1 MTVRV
6 ALVYLGRRGGGA
18 AYSLLVARA
27 LARRCDVLAA
37 VSAQAENLAGW
48 RASGVPLVEVPT
60 YASAAGAVASL
71 LDVPR
76 HLRLRRALRAFA
88 PDVVYHPMA
97 HLWTPLVN
105 ALLPGVPKVLTLHD
119 PVLHLGEGSR
129 LVAAL
134 QRICVRQSAR
144 VIVLTPACA
153 PAAVALGVPAGAVDV
168 VPHGELSW
176 YREASGAG
184 AAEPARDGETLLFFG
199 RISRYKG
206 VDVLLDA
213 FREVRARRPSARLL
227 LVGSG
232 ELAPYAARLAAV
244 DGVSVVNRWVA
255 DEEVHAFFA
264 RADVVVLP
272 YVDGSQSGVAPIAAA
287 CGLPVV
293 ASAVGGLPDQIEH
306 GRTGLLVPPGD
317 ARALARAC
325 LDLLASPGLRAALGR
340 RAAEKA
346 RTEWS
351 WDAAAER
358 VLASLGAAAV
368 GREARAPA
376 GA

>member
-1 MTVRV
+1 
-6 ALVYLGRRGGGA
+6 
-18 AYSLLVARA
+18 
-27 LARRCDVLAA
+27 VLAA
-37 VSAQAENLAGW
+37 VSAQAENLAAW
-48 RASGVPLVEVPT
+48 RASGVPLVPVPT
-60 YASAAGAVASL
+60 YASAAGAAASL

-119 PVLHLGEGSR
+119 PVLHLGEASR
-129 LVAAL
+129 IVSAL
-134 QRICVRQSAR
+134 QRISVRQSAR
-144 VIVLTPACA
+144 VIVLTAACA
-153 PAAVALGVPAGAVDV
+153 PAAAALGVPPDAIDV

-176 YREASGAG
+176 YRDAAAPEA
-184 AAEPARDGETLLFFG
+184 AAAPARDGETLLFFG

-213 FREVRARRPSARLL
+213 FREVRAARPAARLL

-232 ELAPYAARLAAV
+232 DLAPYAARLSALG
-244 DGVSVVNRWVA
+244 GVTVVNRWVA

-264 RADVVVLP
+264 RADAVVLP

-306 GRTGLLVPPGD
+306 GATGLLVPPGD

-325 LDLLASPGLRAALGR
+325 LDLLASPALRADLGR
-340 RAAEKA
+340 RAAERA

-358 VLASLGAAAV
+358 VLTSLAAAAHAGAARV
-368 GREARAPA
+368 PA